1 MNLVEL
7 KADIRKFCR
16 KLLLIEYFSD
26 RPYRESTDIVKP
38 DSTFNPP
45 RNRDLVLDIY
55 IDYLTKYQL
64 EEVTINEDKTEDNLT
79 RAQWNGIKELR
90 NNQNL
95 VIKKGDKG
103 GACVVMG
110 SEFYHRK
117 MFELVNN
124 KNTYQELNGNIDKKI
139 NKKITNLT
147 EKYHEQLAQ
156 KETDYLTKFKYK
168 TSQLYGLPKVH
179 KSNIIKREIENN
191 PSEYIEAHQP
201 GDLKMRPIVAG
212 PSCVTSRLSDFLD
225 ILLKPYLKHVKSYVR
240 DSVDFLN
247 QLPKEKNEKEV
258 LITLDVTDMYTNI
271 DHNLAKEAREY
282 WLTTHPE
289 CLPKNISEEFVL
301 EALSIVLEFNTFTY
315 NGRFYLQI
323 RGMSMGTKSAPSIAT
338 LVMAYLEIKLHQV
351 IETKYGR
358 LVQEEFIRKWR
369 KFLDDCFINWD
380 TRIDTAVTLVSM
392 LNNLHPSIKFKEK
405 ISRFEI
411 DYLNITVK
419 AENGKIAT
427 DLF

>member
-1 MNLVEL
+1 MQQSGS
-7 KADIRKFCR
+7 A
-16 KLLLIEYFSD
+16 
-26 RPYRESTDIVKP
+26 PA
-38 DSTFNPP
+38 FNPP

-64 EEVTINEDKTEDNLT
+64 EEVAINQDKTEDNLT

-103 GACVVMG
+103 GACVVMD

-271 DHNLAKEAREY
+271 DHNLAKEAPEY

-323 RGMSMGTKSAPSIAT
+323 RGMSMGTKSAPTIAT

-369 KFLDDCFINWD
+369 NFW
-380 TRIDTAVTLVSM
+380 TTVSSTATPESTQQL
-392 LNNLHPSIKFKEK
+392 L
-405 ISRFEI
+405 
-411 DYLNITVK
+411 
-419 AENGKIAT
+419 
-427 DLF
+427 LFQY